1 METDALPTELYPYVT
16 VIYNCVSFH
25 TQQSEINQVF
35 FCIFVSDGDFAGG
48 EGEQG
53 RLASAMG
60 ILPAAKESRG
70 VWRQR
75 WGFYRRRRR
84 TGAFGVSDGD
94 FAGGKGEQGRLASV
108 CFYLVLRR
116 VWRYTNIGGLRNDK
130 MLMG

>member
-1 METDALPTELYPYVT
+1 VT